1 MLLSQIFT
9 DHNKTIQQVD
19 PAILLCGPPST
30 TTTTTFKYTHQELIL
45 LRNAPISKQRPIFM
59 DDPIFISRGYWKRS
73 ESPYD
78 ERTERVNRCIA
89 TGTVNSTINS
99 TELKR
104 RSGVDPRERLR
115 KEDNNIV
122 LSPQRRSFNMGCQ
135 MPSIPSN
142 LVTGISRID
151 RETNRG
157 RIGSGRILNRD
168 VSWDYKPP
176 EKDPIDAEFNFRSQ
190 NSMREQRP
198 NNSTSTIVQS
208 QDERND
214 RRSYGRDDTK
224 SPLTGFQQP
233 QTHQRNS
240 RNLRY
245 SNGNGMNSYERHGRR
260 YNDRDEEPEWFSGG
274 PTSQHD
280 VIELRGFED
289 PIDDEPAPQPVK
301 TIKNKTKIVKPT
313 TVTKIDETEMKINEE
328 DERSAS
334 PLQQQLNDTN
344 NNDSKNQKKKSSDDD
359 FNFEDFLNLNSL
371 NEIFD
376 DEQSGPCADV
386 VSRFSRWFRPDSP
399 TKQKLVGNSRRS
411 SLHDELYNIINDGS
425 PNQQN
430 ETGNDSN
437 KYFAPISPANST
449 NTLLEFLHR
458 GKFPTNDKQQEKI
471 RAYTDDKQQ
480 IHSVEELEAKMRQTA
495 PNQRIT
501 QNPENSKQ
509 QEAFKKLL
517 AQMSDEQQ
525 QNNSVVIKNE
535 EIQKVGPLMFSG
547 HQHSLRQQHQ
557 RHQGQ
562 APIQLLPPTP
572 PTQQIPQ
579 QQHQNNVS
587 NILKRPEAHS
597 LMQSKFFFSFFVF
610 TIFF

>member
-1 MLLSQIFT
+1 MLLFSDQ
-9 DHNKTIQQVD
+9 NKTIQQD
-19 PAILLCGPPST
+19 PAILLCGPPSAAT
-30 TTTTTFKYTHQELIL
+30 SSTFKYTHQELIL

-89 TGTVNSTINS
+89 TGTVNSSINS
-99 TELKR
+99 SELKR
-104 RSGVDPRERLR
+104 RSGIDPRERLR
-115 KEDNNIV
+115 KEDSNIV

-142 LVTGISRID
+142 LVPTGINRID

-176 EKDPIDAEFNFRSQ
+176 EKDPIDTEFNFRPNQ
-190 NSMREQRP
+190 MREPRP
-198 NNSTSTIVQS
+198 SNSVVVAGA
-208 QDERND
+208 DERND
-214 RRSYGRDDTK
+214 RRSYGRDDQK
-224 SPLTGFQQP
+224 SPLIGFQQP
-233 QTHQRNS
+233 MTHQRNS

-245 SNGNGMNSYERHGRR
+245 SNGNGMNYERHGRR

-289 PIDDEPAPQPVK
+289 PIDDEPTPVVPA
-301 TIKNKTKIVKPT
+301 KTKQKIKT
-313 TVTKIDETEMKINEE
+313 TKIDETEMKN
-328 DERSAS
+328 DDD
-334 PLQQQLNDTN
+334 QQQSSSPPPPNDTN
-344 NNDSKNQKKKSSDDD
+344 NNDSKNQKKSSDDD

-376 DEQSGPCADV
+376 DEQQSAP
-386 VSRFSRWFRPDSP
+386 RFSRWFRPDSP
-399 TKQKLVGNSRRS
+399 TKQKIIDLEAKQFVSSRRS
-411 SLHDELYNIINDGS
+411 SLHDELYNIINDVSS

-458 GKFPTNDKQQEKI
+458 GKFPINDKQHQPQQK
-471 RAYTDDKQQ
+471 RSAYTDDKQQ
-480 IHSVEELEAKMRQTA
+480 IHSVEELEAKMRSTA
-495 PNQRIT
+495 PNQRTIV
-501 QNPENSKQ
+501 NNSEHSKQ

-525 QNNSVVIKNE
+525 QSNNSSAIKQTE

-562 APIQLLPPTP
+562 APIQLHPPTP
-572 PTQQIPQ
+572 PTQSIP

-597 LMQSKFFFSFFVF
+597 LMQSK
-610 TIFF
+610 